1 MSKVIFT
8 VRIWK
13 AHRTAVDLAECSVQ
27 ALLCDRWI
35 VKPQVKVGVRTRHQ
49 REVVRELVF
58 LVKSV
63 KQDFKG

>member
-1 MSKVIFT
+1 M
-8 VRIWK
+8 
-13 AHRTAVDLAECSVQ
+13 DLAECSVQ

-58 LVKSV
+58 LGKSI
-63 KQDFKG
+63 KQDCKG